1 MEEIN
6 TKYQIKITVSN
17 KTATA
22 DDTRYICN
30 NSDFTVVFD
39 FDSEWDGFTTKTA
52 RFKYNDV
59 YQDVVFTGNT
69 CAFPV
74 IGDAEIIKVGVYAG
88 DLYTTTPAWIRAK
101 KSILSGNEVHADP
114 PADVYNQLLS
124 ILESGIITGSKGEK
138 GDKGDPGDTGEKG
151 DTGDKGDKGDPGD
164 NGISPVI
171 SVTEIPGG
179 HRISITDAEG
189 IKTFDI
195 ADGSDAA
202 VTVDSQLSVSSENP
216 VENKVITAA
225 LSDFAPVSKSGS
237 YNDLT
242 DKPDIPSVPAN
253 ISAFT
258 NDVGYV
264 AIESSGTSG
273 IWHYVKYSDG
283 RAECWGQISKTNYTF
298 SKSSGAMYYGDAIN
312 TAYPFTFTS
321 IRSKHSDGASTS
333 PDIVGVQKAVT
344 SDQSLSTT
352 GNLYPMA
359 TTSGTVTTLLIN
371 HYVTGTWK

>member
-1 MEEIN
+1 MEETN

-114 PADVYNQLLS
+114 PADVYNQLIS
-124 ILESGIITGSKGEK
+124 ILESGIITGSKGE
-138 GDKGDPGDTGEKG
+138 
-151 DTGDKGDKGDPGD
+151 KGDKGDPGD

-189 IKTFDI
+189 TKTFDI

-202 VTVDSQLSVSSENP
+202 VTVDSRLSDSSENP

-225 LSDFAPVSKSGS
+225 LSEFAPVAKSGS

-242 DKPDIPSVPAN
+242 DKPDIPAVPAN

-298 SKSSGAMYYGDAIN
+298 SKSSGALYYGDAIN